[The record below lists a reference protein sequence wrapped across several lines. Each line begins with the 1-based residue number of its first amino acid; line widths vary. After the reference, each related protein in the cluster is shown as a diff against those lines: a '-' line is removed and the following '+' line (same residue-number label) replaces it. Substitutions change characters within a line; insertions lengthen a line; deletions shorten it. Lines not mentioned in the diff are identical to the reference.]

1 MLFKVL
7 YLSKGVKKMVKVEM
21 LVVKSKVREYAKK
34 KKVNLGGDAAEA
46 LSKEVMRL
54 VDRAVERAKANRR
67 STVKGRDI

>member
-1 MLFKVL
+1 MP
-7 YLSKGVKKMVKVEM
+7 KVEM

-46 LSKEVMRL
+46 LSREVMRL

>member
-1 MLFKVL
+1 MEIIFLDIKE
-7 YLSKGVKKMVKVEM
+7 VKKMAKVEM

-46 LSKEVMRL
+46 LSREVMRL
-54 VDRAVERAKANRR
+54 VDRAIERAKANRR